1 MIQNNTN
8 NKIIFNTLNSLIKM
22 YNKPISIDIIT
33 TFITTLLEYIS
44 STNNIDG
51 MNEIYSSIICLLEK
65 YFYIFLDMVII

>member
-1 MIQNNTN
+1 MIQNNIN

-51 MNEIYSSIICLLEK
+51 INEIYSSIICLLEK
-65 YFYIFLDMVII
+65 YLYIYFKIW

>member
-1 MIQNNTN
+1 MIQNNIN

-65 YFYIFLDMVII
+65 YFYIFFKIW

>member
-44 STNNIDG
+44 SSNNIDG